1 MAARAR
7 KPPCRTA
14 EAVRQ
19 GRRRARRRRTRG
31 PMTLFAIPF
40 PAIDPVLVEVGPLAI
55 RWYALAYIVGIFL
68 GWWYAKT
75 LVRNQAIWGP
85 AGSPMKPSDIDDFV
99 VWCAVGIILGG
110 RVGYV
115 LFYDFPRFAEN
126 PLEIFAA
133 LARRHVVPRRL
144 PRHRAGDGDLRAGP
158 EDPDLVADRR
168 HRALGHLRPVPRP
181 PRQLHQW
188 RALRPRH
195 RRALGHGLS
204 RRRPRAAPPEPA
216 LRGAARRHRAL
227 HRAPHPHQPPRQA
240 PAAGLRLGR
249 LRRRLRRRRAP
260 SSSSSA
266 SPTSRSATSPA
277 A

>member
-75 LVRNQAIWGP
+75 PRPQPGDLGAGRVADEAVRHRRLRRLVRDRHHPRRPCRLRPVLRLPPLRREP
-85 AGSPMKPSDIDDFV
+85 ARD
-99 VWCAVGIILGG
+99 L
-110 RVGYV
+110 R
-115 LFYDFPRFAEN
+115 
-126 PLEIFAA
+126 A

-158 EDPDLVADRR
+158 EDPDLVAHRR
-168 HRALGHLRPVPRP
+168 HRAFGHLRPVPRP

-204 RRRPRAAPPEPA
+204 RRRPRAAPSEPA
-216 LRGAARRHRAL
+216 LRGAA
-227 HRAPHPHQPPRQA
+227 
-240 PAAGLRLGR
+240 
-249 LRRRLRRRRAP
+249 
-260 SSSSSA
+260 
-266 SPTSRSATSPA
+266 
-277 A
+277 